1 MTSIR
6 TLLLFKNNE
15 NNERKL
21 FTNDYTRRSYYS
33 ASSSC
38 QAMEKKTVR
47 ILPLAGGFVVRP
59 EKEFDWKEIEI
70 KFRRVGKKI
79 SNSLLSEAISA
90 AKKTIYADSR

>member
-1 MTSIR
+1 M
-6 TLLLFKNNE
+6 KE
-15 NNERKL
+15 NYSQTITPEGVIIL
-21 FTNDYTRRSYYS
+21 PPALARRWK
-33 ASSSC
+33 
-38 QAMEKKTVR
+38 KKTVR